1 MNGVLGG
8 WGWEEILEGW
18 KKGCVVIGKKVYGV
32 GGGGEG
38 WWGGLG
44 VGGGGG
50 MIF

>member
-1 MNGVLGG
+1 M
-8 WGWEEILEGW
+8 
-18 KKGCVVIGKKVYGV
+18 VIGKKVYGV

-50 MIF
+50 MIFKWVILWCFGGVLRSIRKKIR